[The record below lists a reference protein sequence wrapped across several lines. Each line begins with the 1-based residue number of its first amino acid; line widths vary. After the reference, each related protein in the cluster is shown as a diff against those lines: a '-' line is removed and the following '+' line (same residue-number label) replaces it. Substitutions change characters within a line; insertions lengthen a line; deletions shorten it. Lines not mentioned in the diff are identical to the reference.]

1 MANKVDFDKL
11 KDTVIDSARRG
22 LIQCADLTKERMK
35 QNVGLTDHSQEDLD
49 RIGNPYAESHPSPLH
64 SPVISQLDGT
74 RQARAGM
81 PVHRQTGQ
89 LYNSITVRKESEMSY
104 AIGADESI
112 MDADGTKYVTDII
125 EGTSLMEA
133 RNYPLWT
140 LMELEEN
147 KVLEK
152 TIDKYIEVG
161 LKRV

>member
-1 MANKVDFDKL
+1 MAKVNFDKL
-11 KDTVIDSARRG
+11 KDDVIDAARRG
-22 LIQCADLTKERMK
+22 LIACAEVTKERMK
-35 QNVGLTDHSQEDLD
+35 QNVGYTDHSQEDLD

-64 SPVISQLDGT
+64 SPVFRELDGT
-74 RQARAGM
+74 HQAKAGM
-81 PVHRQTGQ
+81 PVHSQSGQ
-89 LYNSITVRKESEMSY
+89 LYNSISVRKESEMSY

-112 MDADGTKYVTDII
+112 MDKNGVQYVVDVI

-140 LMELEEN
+140 LMELQEN
-147 KVLEK
+147 KILEK